1 MQIINK
7 LIEKLGALP
16 AERAGIY
23 LSPDSK
29 IEIVFY
35 NVETGEIKRSS
46 KAEYEYNHTL
56 REINMESFEASLKML
71 IAQVELPS
79 GCPVYISVPNIL
91 TAIKEFPSDLL
102 DVEVDVA
109 ISSEGEKSYIFKKA
123 EPKVSW
129 NLLSENPETLTNSY
143 VYSIIQQ
150 AQAEKIEEICHEN
163 DLNLIA
169 IDTAFASLL
178 RGMAASDVLNE
189 NFQNNYRWCVVIIS
203 PNSYLIAKFEGNKL
217 LNIIEN
223 PLALRS
229 IEPDMLYS
237 TLNTTISEKLQ
248 HEKFS
253 NIYIVSQAADFTA
266 KKLAN
271 CCKLMSN
278 IHTID
283 NHKFDGRALYLYGI
297 SKLEPISIESVGA
310 VVWKKSP
317 IDLNFNFSSLENQ
330 DEIKGFLGGLGV
342 KKLFHVYLVLGI
354 AFGIILTAVI
364 SFLLFL
370 TNVML
375 VMKIDEYSKHSVQL
389 EKFNVAYDKEFN
401 QLGFLTY
408 AYEQNLNIVSSYDV
422 IGAVIPEKAWLDSF
436 LINDKLFIRMK
447 GKAFSV
453 EDIITYFDNLQKVSK
468 FKNLKIKEINMVY
481 EGGST
486 NITPPAN
493 INQSSANNQTASSLP
508 APPISTG
515 QDSSTKVTAFGGR
528 GYYEFT
534 FENFKTND
542 IQETLLKVLPDVIK
556 NALFSDTTQTK
567 DENKN
572 QTQTRKKQRPK

>member
-354 AFGIILTAVI
+354 ALGVILTGII

-370 TNVML
+370 TNVLL
-375 VMKIDEYSKHSVQL
+375 VMQIDEYSKQSTQL

-401 QLGFLTY
+401 QLEFLSY

-486 NITPPAN
+486 NITPPA
-493 INQSSANNQTASSLP
+493 
-508 APPISTG
+508 
-515 QDSSTKVTAFGGR
+515 
-528 GYYEFT
+528 
-534 FENFKTND
+534 
-542 IQETLLKVLPDVIK
+542 
-556 NALFSDTTQTK
+556 
-567 DENKN
+567 
-572 QTQTRKKQRPK
+572 